1 MAVNAA
7 RNTAQVATGLP
18 QEQTRHRSRLEQSQ
32 AKLAWIMLLPTLLAL
47 ALVAFYPLISTFFY
61 SLTNA
66 RLASNRPTRF
76 IGLQNFQDLLSD
88 TDFVHSI
95 GTTVRFTLITVVF
108 EFLLGMIVAL
118 VINSNFKG
126 RGAMRAI
133 MLVPWAI
140 PTAVSTQ
147 MWKWM
152 YNQVYGVFNDLL
164 VTRTHFLNSPVAWV
178 AQANTSLPAIC
189 AVDIWKTTPFVALLL
204 LAGLQVVPSEVYEA
218 ARVDG
223 ASAVRQFFAITLP
236 LLRPAIVVTLIF
248 RTLDALRVFDVIYVM
263 FGGRAD
269 TQSMVIY
276 NQRTITEFSQLGYGS
291 AVSVAVF
298 LIIGVFVVIYATVL
312 KVDQQS

>member
-66 RLASNRPTRF
+66 RLASNRPTHF